1 MASKTRYIVIAAVG
15 IAAASGAAWWLQ
27 RPAAPQKADN
37 NLAAPGG
44 ANGPSAGAR
53 GPGGAPGGPQ
63 GAGRAVAVEA
73 MPVRQMA
80 LRDDAEAVGSLRSRR
95 SVVLRPEVSGRI
107 TALNFSDGQRVRQG
121 QVLVQFDDQL
131 PRAQVQQSQAEL
143 SIAQANHKRNQ
154 ELVAQGFISQR
165 SVDESAA
172 NLEVAQ
178 AKLSLSQATASR
190 LRILAPF
197 DGVAGIRSVNVG
209 DYLKDGADIVNVEDL
224 DAVYVDFRLP
234 ERLQGK
240 VRTGQTAR
248 VAFDALPGVRYAAV
262 IQAIN
267 PQIDADGRAV
277 AVRGC
282 IDNRRLQL
290 RPGMFARVT
299 TVFSERANARVI
311 PEEAIVPEGNSA
323 FVYKLIDGK
332 EPGTRVTQ
340 RTAVTLGARAPG
352 LVEVVDGLA
361 AGDLVIT
368 AGQQRIQRDGT
379 AVRVVVLGQPEG
391 GNKGNGPGGK
401 GAGGPARA
409 ASGAASGAV
418 AMADAPASAV
428 PANAAPAAATPAP
441 VPAPA
446 AAPVAAV
453 VEPLPGPNPCQVAGT
468 SSGRSIPVAPRK
480 PA

>member
-1 MASKTRYIVIAAVG
+1 MASKTRYLVVAVVG

-27 RPAAPQKADN
+27 RPAAPAKTD
-37 NLAAPGG
+37 AATAPAGG
-44 ANGPSAGAR
+44 SGPAGGAR
-53 GPGGAPGGPQ
+53 GAGGQG
-63 GAGRAVAVEA
+63 GAGRVVAVEA
-73 MPVRQMA
+73 TPVRQMA

-107 TALNFSDGQRVRQG
+107 TALHFTDGQRVRQG

-178 AKLSLSQATASR
+178 AKLALAQATASR

-197 DGVAGIRSVNVG
+197 DGIAGIRGVNVG

-262 IQAIN
+262 VQAIN

-299 TVFSERANARVI
+299 TVFSERANARVV
-311 PEEAIVPEGNSA
+311 PEEAIVPEGSNA
-323 FVYKLIDGK
+323 FVFKVVDGK
-332 EPGTRVTQ
+332 EPGTRVSQ
-340 RTAVTLGARAPG
+340 RTAVKLGARAPG

-361 AGDLVIT
+361 ADDLVVT

-379 AVRVVVLGQPEG
+379 AVRVVVLGQPETG
-391 GNKGNGPGGK
+391 KAKGS
-401 GAGGPARA
+401 AGPARA
-409 ASGAASGAV
+409 ASGAAST
-418 AMADAPASAV
+418 ADAPASAA
-428 PANAAPAAATPAP
+428 PAAPAAAPAPAP
-441 VPAPA
+441 VVVA
-446 AAPVAAV
+446 AAPQPTL
-453 VEPLPGPNPCQVAGT
+453 VEPLPGPNPCQAAVAT
-468 SSGRSIPVAPRK
+468 SGRPAPAAAAARQ